1 VRHVALETSV
11 LLKTEELSIES
22 SRSNWVDLTNHQ
34 SEHDIVLFR
43 KTGQEMGDEL
53 VIAKRNTRCCKF
65 ICKLRHLGIVMRN
78 RELIF
83 LGSGQSYPC
92 INRTNTCLR

>member
-1 VRHVALETSV
+1 MRHVALETSV
-11 LLKTEELSIES
+11 LLKIEELSIEFG
-22 SRSNWVDLTNHQ
+22 RSNWVDLTNHR
-34 SEHDIVLFR
+34 SDTRHCTLHKD
-43 KTGQEMGDEL
+43 KMGDEL
-53 VIAKRNTRCCKF
+53 VIMKRNTRRHKF

-92 INRTNTCLR
+92 INRTNACLR